1 MLDIPWSVIFIGISF
16 SLIFW
21 LGIYALAALF
31 ILSAIVFLDFLKTQN
46 IKKNENDEN
55 MKLLSKLNSIT
66 SLTHFRTFKNVN
78 EFMANK
84 FQDNFKDKENNKI
97 ENIKKNSP
105 PAQLL
110 NFLDYLP
117 NQQF

>member
-1 MLDIPWSVIFIGISF
+1 MPR
-16 SLIFW
+16 
-21 LGIYALAALF
+21 AALF
-31 ILSAIVFLDFLKTQN
+31 LLLSAIVFLDFLKTQN

-84 FQDNFKDKENNKI
+84 FQDNFKDKKKI
-97 ENIKKNSP
+97 RLRI
-105 PAQLL
+105 
-110 NFLDYLP
+110 
-117 NQQF
+117 